1 MRKVFAHRIW
11 FIMLSIVFGAGIILY
26 FGTGPAGRSGMG
38 GGADSS
44 RASRAAQPILTVN
57 GEPVP
62 RSQYDQVWDN
72 MKRRIGGNEPQ
83 PLHKGRSG
91 DQAVERVFVVQR
103 HGGEQRRVACFD
115 GPKTDGVRG

>member
-72 MKRRIGGNEPQ
+72 MKRRIGGNEIADHIP
-83 PLHKGRSG
+83 GRNI
-91 DQAVERVFVVQR
+91 QR
-103 HGGEQRRVACFD
+103 SLWRRAHGE
-115 GPKTDGVRG
+115 